1 MTPSLEQPE
10 HRTFLIVQQ
19 LAHCLSHPSWLSKVS
34 RLGQSCDVVLEAT
47 SHIEATRPQLCGH
60 RSPLDIPRI
69 RFKQGKALRGD
80 IALG

>member
-10 HRTFLIVQQ
+10 HRTFLI
-19 LAHCLSHPSWLSKVS
+19 LSVSPVLVVKGS
-34 RLGQSCDVVLEAT
+34 RLGQSCVVVLEAT

-60 RSPLDIPRI
+60 RSPLDIPRT